1 MQEHTLDLL
10 MEFLAQLGDMR
21 LSEMPPIPRA
31 FTNSST
37 VRVETPRT

>member
-10 MEFLAQLGDMR
+10 MEFLAQLGDIR
-21 LSEMPPIPRA
+21 LLEMPPIPRA